1 VSSKHLPPEHNLN
14 ATYSWTRR
22 DSSSANA
29 RPESQHVAK
38 RKHPRSPSPPRSRS
52 RSPADSYLSRRSS
65 RGRSRSRSV
74 SPVNKRPRRDLS
86 PVILRDRTPS
96 ERSVQRP
103 QKRLESYSRSPSPN
117 GSPIAL
123 SERRRS
129 PSVISSASSQRSMST
144 SSVGQSRSMHRLPQI
159 SHGSLAVQ
167 NAYARGP
174 SNGMPH
180 RKHEDSRNGKSRPPN
195 SHRKA
200 KDRHFISDLDDDQ
213 PSRQRPLSPRHLV
226 SSGQTAR
233 TISISMPPPASVP
246 VPYSRTHHA
255 APDFIPVPLPSTGH
269 SLPPEPRTDIPTAKS
284 NLNASARNVGF
295 KPIGKASS
303 LKKFFPGDEE
313 EMDITDVPS
322 TMSQINRP
330 NAENLSSPQDPRH
343 VAWAEYHDP
352 TINLRGYPPNESL
365 YRASYSQPALRSAEV
380 TDTPVRHLGHDKM
393 LLAPLLPSESLRSLN
408 EHAQLSPHQ
417 EEVRHMPSP
426 SRTPPLNDHEAFGG
440 GTCTPS
446 NKDLYKIISQVGEG
460 TFGQVYKARNTITGT
475 HAALKR
481 IRMESERDGFPV
493 TAMREIKL
501 LQSLRHENV
510 VRLYEMMV
518 SKGENISFCCRT

>member
-1 VSSKHLPPEHNLN
+1 MGP
-14 ATYSWTRR
+14 
-22 DSSSANA
+22 
-29 RPESQHVAK
+29 
-38 RKHPRSPSPPRSRS
+38 
-52 RSPADSYLSRRSS
+52 
-65 RGRSRSRSV
+65 
-74 SPVNKRPRRDLS
+74 
-86 PVILRDRTPS
+86 
-96 ERSVQRP
+96 
-103 QKRLESYSRSPSPN
+103 
-117 GSPIAL
+117 

-129 PSVISSASSQRSMST
+129 PSVISSTSSQRSMST

-159 SHGSLAVQ
+159 NHGSLAVQ

-180 RKHEDSRNGKSRPPN
+180 GRHEGLRNGKSRPLN

-213 PSRQRPLSPRHLV
+213 PSRQRPLSPRPV
-226 SSGQTAR
+226 VPSGQAAR
-233 TISISMPPPASVP
+233 AISISMPPPASVP
-246 VPYSRTHHA
+246 VPYSRTRHA
-255 APDFIPVPLPSTGH
+255 APDFIPVPLLSTGH
-269 SLPPEPRTDIPTAKS
+269 SLLPEPRTDIPTAKS

-330 NAENLSSPQDPRH
+330 NAESLSSPQDPRH
-343 VAWAEYHDP
+343 VGWAEYHDP
-352 TINLRGYPPNESL
+352 TINLRGYSPNESL
-365 YRASYSQPALRSAEV
+365 YRAASYSQPALRSAEV
-380 TDTPVRHLGHDKM
+380 ADTPVRHLSHDKI

-408 EHAQLSPHQ
+408 EHAQRSPHQ
-417 EEVRHMPSP
+417 EEVGDIPSP
-426 SRTPPLNDHEAFGG
+426 SRTSPRIDHEAFGG

-460 TFGQVYKARNTITGT
+460 TFGQVYKARNTITGA

-518 SKGENISFCCRT
+518 SKGENLSLYSRA

>member
-1 VSSKHLPPEHNLN
+1 MSSKHLHLEQNLN
-14 ATYSWTRR
+14 VTCSWTRR
-22 DSSSANA
+22 DSSNA
-29 RPESQHVAK
+29 RPESQHAVK
-38 RKHPRSPSPPRSRS
+38 RKYPRSPSPPRSRS
-52 RSPADSYLSRRSS
+52 RSPAESYLSRRSS
-65 RGRSRSRSV
+65 RGRSKSRSV
-74 SPVNKRPRRDLS
+74 SPINKRRRRDLS
-86 PVILRDRTPS
+86 PVNLRSRTPS

-103 QKRLESYSRSPSPN
+103 QKRPERDSRSPSPN
-117 GSPIAL
+117 GSPMGL

-129 PSVISSASSQRSMST
+129 PSVLSSASSQRSPST
-144 SSVGQSRSMHRLPQI
+144 SSVGQSRSMHRLPQMN
-159 SHGSLAVQ
+159 HGSMAVQ

-174 SNGMPH
+174 SNGMH
-180 RKHEDSRNGKSRPPN
+180 RRKHEELRNGKPRPLN

-200 KDRHFISDLDDDQ
+200 NDRPFISDLDDDH
-213 PSRQRPLSPRHLV
+213 PSRQRPLSPLPLM
-226 SSGQTAR
+226 SSGQAAR

-246 VPYSRTHHA
+246 VPQSRTRHTA
-255 APDFIPVPLPSTGH
+255 SEFIPVPLLSTGH
-269 SLPPEPRTDIPTAKS
+269 SLLPEPRTDIPTAKS
-284 NLNASARNVGF
+284 NLIASTRNIGF

-322 TMSQINRP
+322 TMNRMTRSD
-330 NAENLSSPQDPRH
+330 AETLPSQDPRH
-343 VAWAEYHDP
+343 VGWAEFHEP
-352 TINLRGYPPNESL
+352 TINLRGYPPNDSL
-365 YRASYSQPALRSAEV
+365 YRASSYNQPTLRSAEV
-380 TDTPVRHLGHDKM
+380 ADIPARHLDPDKI
-393 LLAPLLPSESLRSLN
+393 LLPPLLPSESLHSLD
-408 EHAQLSPHQ
+408 EHEQLSPHQ
-417 EEVRHMPSP
+417 EEVRNIP
-426 SRTPPLNDHEAFGG
+426 SRSRTSPRNDYEAFGG
-440 GTCTPS
+440 ETCTPS

-518 SKGENISFCCRT
+518 SKGENLSFCSRT